1 MPAKTGQTLSKM
13 TSIATRGGNP
23 FSRKGTY
30 ATMDTMEEDFERK
43 IVYMLRNHNVFKDVG
58 NLEPNELP
66 PLRPAPEATFKK
78 ICDDHLGGVEVSL
91 KNSRINQRKLK
102 KHLAK
107 RYNVRLATK
116 MTSIFDWINL
126 TEYK

>member
-1 MPAKTGQTLSKM
+1 MNDQ
-13 TSIATRGGNP
+13 
-23 FSRKGTY
+23 
-30 ATMDTMEEDFERK
+30 EEDYDRK

-78 ICDDHLGGVEVSL
+78 ICDDPEVSL
-91 KNSRINQRKLK
+91 KNARINQRKLK